1 MISKDILL
9 NRHRRLGGNRE
20 IVSCRA
26 VRAYVRTCVRAVLGL
41 VRFLANRW
49 SCPFPFPFYPGRPF
63 PFLFYRAVF
72 SLFPCASICSLFP
85 CEHYEEID
93 SNEIK

>member
-1 MISKDILL
+1 MSPAWPP
-9 NRHRRLGGNRE
+9 RNRE

-26 VRAYVRTCVRAVLGL
+26 VRAYVRARGAWSSETSGKSWVVLVPFSLLPG
-41 VRFLANRW
+41 W
-49 SCPFPFPFYPGRPF
+49 PFPFPFY
-63 PFLFYRAVF
+63 RAGF

-85 CEHYEEID
+85 CEHHEEMD